1 MQAFPSALPAGLS
14 ERQGRRQ
21 RDLCSQPSLTAQ
33 AQTAGHGH
41 LPLAAPNTRLQVE
54 VWSQLASPGP
64 EGHLLARHQACSG
77 PQAAGDSSLCASEKA
92 TCPRLSPNTER

>member
-1 MQAFPSALPAGLS
+1 MQAFPLALPAGLS

-54 VWSQLASPGP
+54 VWSKLASPGP
-64 EGHLLARHQACSG
+64 EGHLLARHQAC
-77 PQAAGDSSLCASEKA
+77 
-92 TCPRLSPNTER
+92 